1 MARYRRGKK
10 ALYEVMS
17 KNPPKPGKGKTVEPL
32 RSKES
37 KRIQQPTTAKQDTS
51 LSTRKAGWRR
61 TPRLFQLNAGRI
73 EISIPY
79 QLAIALLLGLILII
93 LVAFRLGQI
102 NQRANNPT
110 PGMREAD
117 EINVADRASA
127 RMDSVPT
134 PTRALPPGAGG
145 ADSTETKGD
154 HVIVL
159 VQYQQRS
166 DLVPVQQYFAG
177 YGIET
182 EIFQQGGWYF
192 LITKDTY
199 DNPEKNGTN
208 GYFAKQKIIQL
219 GVNYKAP
226 AGYETFGTEP
236 FHDAYGMK
244 FEN

>member
-17 KNPPKPGKGKTVEPL
+17 KSPPKPGKGKAVEPL

-37 KRIQQPTTAKQDTS
+37 KRIQQPTIAKQDTS

-134 PTRALPPGAGG
+134 PTRALPPAAGG

-154 HVIVL
+154 HVVVL

>member
-1 MARYRRGKK
+1 MARYHRGKK
-10 ALYEVMS
+10 AFYEVMS
-17 KNPPKPGKGKTVEPL
+17 KS
-32 RSKES
+32 RSKADHGKSVAPLHPPES
-37 KRIQQPTTAKQDTS
+37 KHNQPTAVKPDMSRSARSSQ
-51 LSTRKAGWRR
+51 WRR
-61 TPRLFQLNAGRI
+61 IPKLFQLNAGRI
-73 EISIPY
+73 EVSIPY

-102 NQRANNPT
+102 NQRAANSALGT
-110 PGMREAD
+110 REAN
-117 EINVADRASA
+117 ETNAAERASA
-127 RMDSVPT
+127 RLTSIPT
-134 PTRALPPGAGG
+134 PTRALPSAIGA
-145 ADSTETKGD
+145 ADSTEQTGD

-159 VQYQQRS
+159 VQYKQSS

-177 YGIET
+177 HGIET
-182 EIFQQGGWYF
+182 EILQQGVWYF

-219 GVNYKAP
+219 GANYKAP

>member
-17 KNPPKPGKGKTVEPL
+17 KNLTKPGKGKAVEPL
-32 RSKES
+32 QSKES
-37 KRIQQPTTAKQDTS
+37 KRKQQPTTVKQDKS

-61 TPRLFQLNAGRI
+61 TPSLFQLNASRI

-110 PGMREAD
+110 IGTPEAD
-117 EINVADRASA
+117 EINLADRASA

-134 PTRALPPGAGG
+134 PMRELQPATGG
-145 ADSTETKGD
+145 TESTEATGD

-166 DLVPVQQYFAG
+166 DLVPVQRYFTG

-192 LITKDTY
+192 LITKNTY

-219 GVNYKAP
+219 GANYKAP
-226 AGYETFGTEP
+226 PGYETFGKEP